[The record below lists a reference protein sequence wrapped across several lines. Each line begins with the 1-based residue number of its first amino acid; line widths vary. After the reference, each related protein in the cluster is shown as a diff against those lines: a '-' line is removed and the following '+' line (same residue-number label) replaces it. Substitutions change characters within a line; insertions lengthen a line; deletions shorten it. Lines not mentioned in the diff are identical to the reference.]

1 MLVALMKPG
10 IFQVGEEFV
19 RVSSTRTHPPDVP
32 ASFESSP
39 PSPAVRLTA
48 TGQPF
53 PSRQVVVE
61 FLSGPNV
68 AVFDYTVA
76 CYPQD
81 TVDCADVLGGEV
93 VPIDSVGG
101 PLPRSYSRVLTNLTV
116 RH

>member
-1 MLVALMKPG
+1 MKNSYVFHQLDP
-10 IFQVGEEFV
+10 FAPPPQPSV
-19 RVSSTRTHPPDVP
+19 R
-32 ASFESSP
+32 
-39 PSPAVRLTA
+39 PSVRLTA

-68 AVFDYTVA
+68 VVYDYMVA

-81 TVDCADVLGGEV
+81 TIDCADVLGGEV

-101 PLPRSYSRVLTNLTV
+101 ALPRSYSRVLTNLTV